1 MWKNKFS
8 LQVTTKPSERL
19 KSLMV
24 CILQKTYSKGNHLSE
39 SIMGWLENQ
48 CSYGFGGEEQS
59 RTDRGICW
67 RNRTTQACVAH
78 SLEVNKNYIYKFC
91 CIIRILKIPH
101 SKYAVLS
108 EMFSEAKK
116 TKNLWRWKWWERER
130 ETKREGGR
138 EIP

>member
-1 MWKNKFS
+1 
-8 LQVTTKPSERL
+8 
-19 KSLMV
+19 MV

-116 TKNLWRWKWWERER
+116 QKIFEGESDERER
-130 ETKREGGR
+130 EKQREKGGGR
-138 EIP
+138 FPKFYL

>member
-1 MWKNKFS
+1 
-8 LQVTTKPSERL
+8 
-19 KSLMV
+19 
-24 CILQKTYSKGNHLSE
+24 
-39 SIMGWLENQ
+39 MGWLENQ

-91 CIIRILKIPH
+91 CIIGILKIPH

-116 TKNLWRWKWWERER
+116 KKSLKVKVMRERER

>member
-1 MWKNKFS
+1 
-8 LQVTTKPSERL
+8 
-19 KSLMV
+19 MV
-24 CILQKTYSKGNHLSE
+24 CILQKIYSKGNHLSE
-39 SIMGWLENQ
+39 SIMGWLEKQ

-91 CIIRILKIPH
+91 CIIGILKIPH

-108 EMFSEAKK
+108 EMFSEVKK
-116 TKNLWRWKWWERER
+116 KIFEGESDERER
-130 ETKREGGR
+130 EKQREKGGGR
-138 EIP
+138 YPKFYL

>member
-1 MWKNKFS
+1 MRKNKFS

-24 CILQKTYSKGNHLSE
+24 CILQKIYSKGNHLSE

-59 RTDRGICW
+59 RTDTGICW

-91 CIIRILKIPH
+91 CIIGILKIPH

-116 TKNLWRWKWWERER
+116 KNLWRWKWWERER